1 VNIEAGTPQ
10 STAPEQDPVALL
22 SVPGLTGLTEPQ
34 VRGASCIWCPT
45 PLTAE
50 TAIDLGE
57 RRHRRLDGHYSTF
70 PRGCRPCT
78 LAAAIRA
85 LADHAPLCEQC
96 VDSPAGCGT
105 AVALR
110 RLMRECRR

>member
-1 VNIEAGTPQ
+1 MNTEAGTTQP
-10 STAPEQDPVALL
+10 TTPGRDPVDLL
-22 SVPGLTGLTEPQ
+22 TIPGLDGLTEPRL
-34 VRGASCIWCPT
+34 RGASCIWCNN
-45 PLTAE
+45 PLTTEA
-50 TAIDLGE
+50 AIDLGE

-70 PRGCRPCT
+70 PRGCKPCT
-78 LAAAIRA
+78 LAAAIRE

-96 VDSPAGCGT
+96 VDSSEGCGT